1 MLSKKKTTSLFEV
14 LPPTSASQESKP
26 TGSYKERI
34 VEKVKE
40 YKKIDNTQTE
50 ASTVKEKPAPRAPA
64 EPKREAK
71 PPAPPAR
78 TQRVRSST
86 FEGTDAPVGSSSNGQ
101 FYIVICVFAC
111 FSIATGLFGYK
122 LGKDKGFEKGAEY
135 GVNLRAK
142 KQNTI
147 YPRKYIGKETSNKSK
162 SIKPVSMNGTS
173 VTNLPVN
180 VDKLSPE
187 AKRIIAPPAQIKR
200 YTIQIQTFGR
210 NQPSSTRKL
219 VEYLAESGIDS
230 FGDYKNGV
238 VYAGRFQKRND
249 ASKALQKR
257 IARFNWKGINFKD
270 SFFNRIPTSLLKEE

>member
-1 MLSKKKTTSLFEV
+1 MLSKRKTTSLFEV
-14 LPPTSASQESKP
+14 LPATSASQESKP
-26 TGSYKERI
+26 SGSYKERI

-40 YKKIDNTQTE
+40 YKKVDDTPVSAVKDRPSTRATE
-50 ASTVKEKPAPRAPA
+50 A
-64 EPKREAK
+64 KREAIPDEPK
-71 PPAPPAR
+71 SP
-78 TQRVRSST
+78 QRVSRSSFDRT
-86 FEGTDAPVGSSSNGQ
+86 EAPIGTSSNGQ

-135 GVNLRAK
+135 GVNLRSK

-147 YPRKYIGKETSNKSK
+147 YPREYIGKETNKKANHIK
-162 SIKPVSMNGTS
+162 SVGMSGTS
-173 VTNLPVN
+173 ITNLPVI
-180 VDKLSPE
+180 VDKLSE
-187 AKRIIAPPAQIKR
+187 EQKKVIAPPAQINR

-210 NQPSSTRKL
+210 NQSKSAKEL
-219 VEYLAESGIDS
+219 VEYLSNSGIDA

-238 VYAGRFQKRND
+238 VYAGRFQKRNS

-270 SFFNRIPTSLLKEE
+270 SFFNRIPTSLLKEQ